1 MITLFIVHFFLYFGQ
16 IQFKDMDEVHQKEV
30 KSNQKSFFFF
40 WPSIITNHKK
50 IRLWTK
56 KKNVPLKST
65 VQRHITSYQ
74 LSIKQKDENYYGTL
88 MDISEP

>member
-1 MITLFIVHFFLYFGQ
+1 
-16 IQFKDMDEVHQKEV
+16 MDE
-30 KSNQKSFFFF
+30 
-40 WPSIITNHKK
+40 
-50 IRLWTK
+50 